1 MATKRDLVE
10 AHAFS
15 RRRLVTAFLSGAPGG
30 REVEP
35 ARPGRTIV
43 GGAALGV
50 LLLAGAAVSGV
61 LAGRTAVDWN
71 NPGLVI
77 SKEKGQPY
85 VITRASEHPVLNP
98 VINITSARLVLGSSV
113 EPVVVP
119 EKTIQEQTI
128 GPEIGI
134 LGAPATV
141 PDTGELVE
149 SGWTACTST
158 GHGIRTYVA
167 PTPDAS
173 YAEADGFVVQSG
185 AERYLIATSASGTG
199 AYRYLLPSPAGGAQD
214 RFLQSVGLGVGNE
227 AIRVS
232 TDWLN
237 LWPAGGDLAWQSFG
251 IPRSAYGERVS
262 YADQIHVPKGA
273 VGDLVQV
280 GDIGYLLGPD
290 GPIRLTTFA
299 QGVYEASSPP
309 GGGFQTFHRPTMD
322 RDAVVSPYASAVWP
336 EGTLT
341 PASGEICAVLQ
352 ARAGS
357 RPEVALATDP
367 GDLATS
373 AQVAQGSRAA
383 GVAPRGGAY
392 VLSADFSQATRGL
405 PYLVDLKGTS
415 HVLEGGAAERLGYGS
430 YVAPVVP
437 DTWVKLFPTGAVLS
451 PSLAL
456 CQPDRTESK
465 SGCT

>member
-15 RRRLVTAFLSGAPGG
+15 RRRLVTAFVSGAPGG

-43 GGAALGV
+43 GGLALGV

-61 LAGRTAVDWN
+61 LAGRTQVDWN

-85 VITRASEHPVLNP
+85 VITRESKHPVLDP

-113 EPVVVP
+113 EPVIVP

-149 SGWTACTST
+149 TGWTACTAT
-158 GHGIRTYVA
+158 HHGIRTYVA
-167 PTPDAS
+167 PSPNAS

-185 AERYLIATSASGTG
+185 GDRYLIATSAAGTG
-199 AYRYLLPSPAGGAQD
+199 AYRYLLPPSAGGAQD

-227 AIRVS
+227 AVRVPS
-232 TDWLN
+232 QWLD
-237 LWPAGGDLAWQSFG
+237 LWPAGGDLAWQSLG
-251 IPRSAYGERVS
+251 IPGAAYGNPVS
-262 YADQIHVPKGA
+262 YGAQIHVPQGR

-280 GDIGYLLGPD
+280 GDVGYLLGPD
-290 GPIRLTTFA
+290 EPILLSAFA
-299 QGVYEASSPP
+299 QGVYQASTPP
-309 GGGFQTFHRPTMD
+309 TGVRTFHQPTMD
-322 RDAVVSPYASAVWP
+322 KDSVVSPYAAANWP
-336 EGTLT
+336 EGRLT
-341 PASGEICAVLQ
+341 PASGEVCGVLQ
-352 ARAGS
+352 ARPGS
-357 RPEVALATDP
+357 RPEIALATDP
-367 GDLATS
+367 GDLAS
-373 AQVAQGSRAA
+373 AQDVDEGRRDA
-383 GVAPRGGAY
+383 GVASRAGAY
-392 VLSADFSQATRGL
+392 VLSADFTQATRGL
-405 PYLVDLKGTS
+405 PYLVDLKGNS
-415 HVLEGGAAERLGYGS
+415 HVLEGVAGERLGYGS
-430 YVAPVVP
+430 YDAPVVP

-456 CQPDRTESK
+456 CQPAKTDPQ
-465 SGCT
+465 GCS

>member
-15 RRRLVTAFLSGAPGG
+15 RRRLVTAFVSGAPGG

-71 NPGLVI
+71 NPGLII

-85 VITRASEHPVLNP
+85 VITRESRHPVLNP
-98 VINITSARLVLGSSV
+98 VINITSARLILGSAV
-113 EPVVVP
+113 EPVIVP

-149 SGWTACTST
+149 TGWTSCTAT
-158 GHGIRTYVA
+158 HHGIRTYVA
-167 PTPDAS
+167 STPEAS
-173 YAEADGFVVQSG
+173 YAEDDGFVVQSG
-185 AERYLIATSASGTG
+185 SDRWLVATSADGTG
-199 AYRYLLPSPAGGAQD
+199 AYRYLLPPSSGGAQD

-227 AIRVS
+227 AVRVPS
-232 TDWLN
+232 QWLN
-237 LWPAGGDLAWQSFG
+237 LWPAGGDLSWQSFG
-251 IPRSAYGERVS
+251 ISGSAYGKPVS
-262 YADQIHVPKGA
+262 YAGQIHVPQGR

-280 GDIGYLLGPD
+280 GDVGYLLGPA

-299 QGVYEASSPP
+299 QGVYEASTPP
-309 GGGFQTFHRPTMD
+309 TGGFHTYHQPTMD
-322 RDAVVSPYASAVWP
+322 KDAVVSPYAPASWP
-336 EGTLT
+336 DARLT
-341 PASGEICAVLQ
+341 PATGELCAVLQ

-367 GDLATS
+367 GDPAS
-373 AQVAQGSRAA
+373 AAGVAQGHRDA

-415 HVLEGGAAERLGYGS
+415 HVLESGAADRLGYGS
-430 YVAPVVP
+430 YDAPVVP
-437 DTWVKLFPTGAVLS
+437 DTWVKLFSPGAVLS
-451 PSLAL
+451 PDLAL
-456 CQPDRTESK
+456 CQPAK
-465 SGCT
+465 SDPQGCS